1 MDKKIF
7 GLIAAVS
14 GLGTFGAAQA
24 ATPSAD
30 ADRIMA
36 AQSFSELLE
45 PIPNA
50 VAVLRVVDQQGA
62 ASAPAS
68 FELAMEYHHHH
79 HHHHGLIS
87 KFLGLHHHHHYHHH
101 HYYHH
106 HHHHHH
112 HHNY

>member
-14 GLGTFGAAQA
+14 GLGTLGAAQA
-24 ATPSAD
+24 DTPSAHV
-30 ADRIMA
+30 DRVMA

-50 VAVLRVVDQQGA
+50 A
-62 ASAPAS
+62 ALLIAADERDAAPAPGVQ
-68 FELAMEYHHHH
+68 LAQDYHHHHHHSLIKKLLRLPHHHH
-79 HHHHGLIS
+79 HHHH
-87 KFLGLHHHHHYHHH
+87 YR
-101 HYYHH
+101 YHH

-112 HHNY
+112 HQTY